1 VSLSASHSKEE
12 AHTTHVLDG
21 ISCRHCQL
29 LKSSRG
35 GVGQARELA
44 EGRDYDYEPGGRG
57 QVFGV
62 RLVRGLPTR
71 RSRAAGTCG
80 GEVVPTTKL
89 AMDGKAAEGWEGESG
104 GSGSSLT

>member
-1 VSLSASHSKEE
+1 MGLNRPEARAGICVIIGVSLE
-12 AHTTHVLDG
+12 
-21 ISCRHCQL
+21 
-29 LKSSRG
+29 G